1 MASSTFGRQLTA
13 AGRRDDDMALTIDAK
28 DILIKN
34 ILLVISNWLDFYRSV
49 YFFGIPQRIPAES
62 HQIIRR
68 LPAASIKERIIG
80 CTRLLFLQG

>member
-34 ILLVISNWLDFYRSV
+34 ILSV